1 MEWIFQ
7 LFWLMLII
15 SALQPWLQQKI
26 LMEMRLR
33 VMQRL
38 ERKRGSRV
46 IALIHRQET
55 MSFLGFPIMR
65 FINIDDS
72 EEVLRVIRMT
82 PPDMPI
88 DFIIHT
94 PGGLVLA
101 AEQIARAL
109 NKHPA
114 KVTVFVPHYAMSG
127 GTMIALAA
135 DEIVMDENAVLGP
148 LDPQIGNCPAPSLLK
163 LLERKEIN
171 HIDDQTLIMADIAE
185 KAIKQVRRTIVELLK
200 DNMPLEKAENIAIAL
215 TEGRWTHDYPITVD
229 EARSLGLPVRT
240 EMPEEVYELM
250 SLYPQPIQR
259 RPSVQYVPLPYH
271 ARHPHQPQ
279 PTKAFGDRWWIR

>member
-1 MEWIFQ
+1 MEWFFQ
-7 LFWLMLII
+7 LFWLLLII
-15 SALQPWLQQKI
+15 SAMQPWIQQKM
-26 LMEMRLR
+26 LTEMRLR

-38 ERKRGSRV
+38 ERKRKSRV

-72 EEVLRVIRMT
+72 EEVLRAIRMT

-114 KVTVFVPHYAMSG
+114 KVTVFIPHYAMSG
-127 GTMIALAA
+127 GTLIALAA

-148 LDPQIGNCPAPSLLK
+148 LDPQIGNCPAVSLLK
-163 LLERKEIN
+163 LLERKDIN

-185 KAIKQVRRTIVELLK
+185 KAINQVRRTIIDLLK
-200 DNMPLEKAENIAIAL
+200 DNMPLEKAESIAVAL
-215 TEGRWTHDYPITVD
+215 TEGRWTHDYPITFE
-229 EARSLGLPVRT
+229 EARALGLPVST
-240 EMPEEVYELM
+240 DMPEEVYELM
-250 SLYPQPIQR
+250 SLHPQPIQR

-271 ARHPHQPQ
+271 AEHPAQPK
-279 PTKAFGDRWWIR
+279 PTRAWWQWR

>member
-1 MEWIFQ
+1 MEWFFQ
-7 LFWLMLII
+7 LFWLLLII
-15 SALQPWLQQKI
+15 SAIQPWLQQKM
-26 LMEMRLR
+26 LAEMRLR
-33 VMQRL
+33 VMQKL
-38 ERKRGSRV
+38 EKKRKSRV

-55 MSFLGFPIMR
+55 MSFLGFPVMR

-72 EEVLRVIRMT
+72 EEVLRAIRMT

-88 DFIIHT
+88 DIIIHT

-148 LDPQIGNCPAPSLLK
+148 LDPQIGNCPAASLMRLI
-163 LLERKEIN
+163 ERKEIN

-185 KAIKQVRRTIVELLK
+185 KAINQVRRTIIDLLK
-200 DNMPLEKAENIAIAL
+200 DNMPLEKAESIAVAL
-215 TEGRWTHDYPITVD
+215 TEGRWTHDYPITVE
-229 EARSLGLPVRT
+229 EAKSLGLPVST

-250 SLYPQPIQR
+250 SLHPQPIQR

-271 ARHPHQPQ
+271 AEQPAR
-279 PTKAFGDRWWIR
+279 PKATKAWWQWW

>member
-1 MEWIFQ
+1 MEWFFQ
-7 LFWLMLII
+7 LFWLLLII
-15 SALQPWLQQKI
+15 SAMQPWIQQKM
-26 LMEMRLR
+26 LTEMRLR

-38 ERKRGSRV
+38 ERKRKSRV

-72 EEVLRVIRMT
+72 EEVLRAIRMT

-114 KVTVFVPHYAMSG
+114 KVTVFIPHYAMSG
-127 GTMIALAA
+127 GTLIALAA

-148 LDPQIGNCPAPSLLK
+148 LDPQIGNCPAVSLLK
-163 LLERKEIN
+163 LLERKDIN

-185 KAIKQVRRTIVELLK
+185 KAINQVRRTIIDLLK
-200 DNMPLEKAENIAIAL
+200 DNMPLEKAESIAVAL
-215 TEGRWTHDYPITVD
+215 TEGRWTHDYPITVE
-229 EARSLGLPVRT
+229 EARALGLPVST
-240 EMPEEVYELM
+240 DMPEEVYELM

-271 ARHPHQPQ
+271 AEHPAQPK
-279 PTKAFGDRWWIR
+279 PTRAWWQWW